1 MDGQD
6 ENGKQVENVGLTFY
20 VLVLC
25 FTKPLKNYCLL
36 SSRKFTL
43 YLPFAIPGV
52 ILLREKV
59 VNHILA
65 HSLLIC
71 YAMSSPKEKNI
82 YFINESHSTSTSSR
96 PFSPAHQ
103 PWLHHPR

>member
-20 VLVLC
+20 VLGLF
-25 FTKPLKNYCLL
+25 FTKSLKNYCLL

-59 VNHILA
+59 VNHNFSTFPLNMLCGVKSKGKKYI
-65 HSLLIC
+65 
-71 YAMSSPKEKNI
+71 
-82 YFINESHSTSTSSR
+82 SH
-96 PFSPAHQ
+96 
-103 PWLHHPR
+103 